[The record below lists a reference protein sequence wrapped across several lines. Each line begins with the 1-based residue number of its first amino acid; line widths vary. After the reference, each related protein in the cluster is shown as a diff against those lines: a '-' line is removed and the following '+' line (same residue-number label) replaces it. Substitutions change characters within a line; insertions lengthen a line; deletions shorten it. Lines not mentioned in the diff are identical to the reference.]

1 MVPRCGHAAVLD
13 FTDHSLSTVQD
24 AQTRFGNTRVVLRGF
39 DCRARCDYWIQSVPH
54 CILHA
59 SSQVS
64 IRQIM
69 SFLLDS
75 REVVKIIIIVRFQHR
90 FNRGYVYRN
99 LHQAVL
105 SSRALAS
112 RDLPGLWSS
121 DQESK
126 IKRSTTFI
134 TDNLNLSM
142 SYHLWFHLWQRI
154 MYIGWALCIAALA
167 FCVFGMRY
175 FLEPNYEYQAVLETF
190 YSVISRPLWGFGVC
204 WVIFACV
211 NNRNG
216 IYENRSIMEYGLNF
230 SFIWCLWS
238 FSLLLFSYCF
248 FIFS

>member
-1 MVPRCGHAAVLD
+1 MFRLTPTVLVMIIFSIVFLPKIGSGPRWDSVSSLTVKNCRTNWWSVLLYVQNFVDPKAMVSSYLVKTQRPQRISTQCTNPTILVFRTLVVPRCGHAAVLD

-112 RDLPGLWSS
+112 RDLPGL
-121 DQESK
+121 
-126 IKRSTTFI
+126 
-134 TDNLNLSM
+134 
-142 SYHLWFHLWQRI
+142 
-154 MYIGWALCIAALA
+154 
-167 FCVFGMRY
+167 
-175 FLEPNYEYQAVLETF
+175 
-190 YSVISRPLWGFGVC
+190 
-204 WVIFACV
+204 
-211 NNRNG
+211 
-216 IYENRSIMEYGLNF
+216 
-230 SFIWCLWS
+230 
-238 FSLLLFSYCF
+238 
-248 FIFS
+248 